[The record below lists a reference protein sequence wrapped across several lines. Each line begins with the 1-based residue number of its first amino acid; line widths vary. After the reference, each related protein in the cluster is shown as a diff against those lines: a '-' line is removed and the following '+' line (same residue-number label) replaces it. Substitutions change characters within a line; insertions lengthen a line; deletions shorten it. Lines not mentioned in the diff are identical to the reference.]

1 MSFTDIK
8 RKQSV
13 RAKQKK
19 INVIANMITH
29 CLDIYL
35 CLAIRMVVELNI
47 TLIAA
52 GVCEQAYTP
61 ADVTACH
68 SEARNRNIKIK

>member
-1 MSFTDIK
+1 
-8 RKQSV
+8 
-13 RAKQKK
+13 
-19 INVIANMITH
+19 MITH

-35 CLAIRMVVELNI
+35 CLAIRMVVDLNI

-68 SEARNRNIKIK
+68 LSFCVRHERSEK

>member
-1 MSFTDIK
+1 MSGQK
-8 RKQSV
+8 K
-13 RAKQKK
+13 KK

-35 CLAIRMVVELNI
+35 CLAIRMVVDLNI

-68 SEARNRNIKIK
+68 LSFCVRHERSEK